1 MLISTLRHQP
11 PPSETME
18 RFATA
23 VAAAG
28 FDVPSKQVDQHA
40 LHIHNLEKRVRRLAR
55 MAGENEYFKKQVI
68 ATRGEYDEEQETK
81 LLQSMPRFTSR
92 EIYCGDKLGN
102 GAFGTVYE
110 VLDIDI
116 DQNDTNDE
124 NYEARKFMAQHC
136 LRDGASPDA
145 SSSSKPKQD
154 ARYAIKK
161 LRTKIVRTGK
171 TVLQQALVDVATETR
186 ILASIPHH
194 PNIIKLRG
202 IASSP
207 GSAGENNRVV
217 RDFPACCFHEDYFVV
232 LDRLYGTLED
242 RLAHWTKETSPNRV
256 VWNHLFGSSISSQ
269 RQQKRVDHT
278 FYDRLVACVDLASA
292 LAHLHKHNIIHRDI
306 KPPNVG
312 FNIRGDL
319 TVFDFGL
326 SRELPTR
333 LTEKSDKANSKLY
346 RMTGF
351 CGSPR
356 YMAPEVGLRKV
367 YNTKCDVYSFGALAW
382 QILTLQKPYDG
393 CDIDDLKYVVWPA
406 KHGIE
411 GPNEWIT
418 PNKKG
423 GHRSKKRFSDPGIPK
438 KAKFNPFHK
447 GNSVHSNKPKP
458 ISNEKIA
465 EMIDRTFK
473 RNIAARPTMKEL
485 EDFLRHQCRQME
497 KENHN
502 HIQQLLPISRR
513 RSTYVFL
520 PPKQESQSFKR
531 SRRPSRRSSVPVSP
545 SATKNCEDST
555 HFGTVMM
562 VESSDSSSYDDGLTN
577 E

>member
-1 MLISTLRHQP
+1 MVATFLQQP
-11 PPSETME
+11 QQSDSQETMD
-18 RFATA
+18 RFQTA
-23 VAAAG
+23 VEAAG
-28 FDVPSKQVDQHA
+28 FVIDSKVDQHKQK
-40 LHIHNLEKRVRRLAR
+40 LEKRVRRLAR

-68 ATRGEYDEEQETK
+68 ATRGEYEEEQETK
-81 LLQSMPRFTSR
+81 LLQSMPRFTTS

-110 VLDIDI
+110 VLNIVI
-116 DQNDTNDE
+116 DQTDTNDE
-124 NYEARKFMAQHC
+124 THQARKFMAQHC
-136 LRDGASPDA
+136 LRDAA
-145 SSSSKPKQD
+145 TSSSSSDSSKPKQD

-161 LRTKIVRTGK
+161 LRSKIIRTGK
-171 TVLQQALVDVATETR
+171 NVLQQALVDVATETR

-207 GSAGENNRVV
+207 GSAGETSNVV

-242 RLAHWTKETSPNRV
+242 RLAHWTKEASPNRV
-256 VWNHLFGSSISSQ
+256 GWKQLFGSSSQ
-269 RQQKRVDHT
+269 RQLQKVDHT

-326 SRELPTR
+326 SRELPST
-333 LTEKSDKANSKLY
+333 TGKQHNADKANSSFY

-367 YNTKCDVYSFGALAW
+367 YNAKCDVYSFGALAW

-406 KHGIE
+406 KHGIV
-411 GPNEWIT
+411 GPIEWIL

-423 GHRSKKRFSDPGIPK
+423 GHRSKRRFSDPDMHK
-438 KAKFNPFHK
+438 KSKFNPFHN
-447 GNSVHSNKPKP
+447 GNKVHSNRPKP

-473 RNIAARPTMKEL
+473 RNINARPTMKEL
-485 EDFLRHQCRQME
+485 EDFLRSECKQME
-497 KENHN
+497 KDNTSNNKQSH
-502 HIQQLLPISRR
+502 QLPISRR

-520 PPKQESQSFKR
+520 PSSKELQSHK
-531 SRRPSRRSSVPVSP
+531 RPSRRSSVPVSP
-545 SATKNCEDST
+545 STTRKYEDST
-555 HFGTVMM
+555 HFRTVMM
-562 VESSDSSSYDDGLTN
+562 VESSDSSSYGDGLTN